1 MEDEAGVPVE
11 NAEVHPVL
19 TDDGSTSNES
29 GESLQNGLGT
39 RRARKRRK
47 RSDSQAKLETQS
59 QRVCRQQVIS
69 KLNKFRK
76 DGIMTDVVIAV
87 PDHPDIDAHKI
98 VLAAAS
104 PFFQTMFQ
112 VKIISFIIL

>member
-1 MEDEAGVPVE
+1 MEDEAGVE
-11 NAEVHPVL
+11 NGEVHAVL

-47 RSDSQAKLETQS
+47 RSDSQKQETQS

-112 VKIISFIIL
+112 VKISFFF